1 MWSLR
6 RFVWRVVAQTGE
18 LRFHQKDAWRHSPE
32 FMQQTATL
40 FGWWGYPSDA
50 FEGRLIVDIGAGSR
64 LRSRY
69 FERAR
74 IVAIE
79 PLADRFVSTIKWSDL
94 REAAELQSIPA
105 EQFVEHLEGQAAF
118 VMCINVL
125 DHVFE
130 PDSVVRNAFRYLE
143 PEGDF
148 LLAVDL
154 HARGEAGYM
163 HPVHID
169 RAGLRRMLDAAGFSI
184 VREFDG
190 LGPTGANS
198 FGHGHAYTIVA
209 RRPSAP
215 LEAKEPELEQVV
227 REQRGG
233 I

>member
-1 MWSLR
+1 MVTSAARMEGR
-6 RFVWRVVAQTGE
+6 RADGRASVPPAECLAPLTGVHE
-18 LRFHQKDAWRHSPE
+18 ANGHAVRLVGIPHRGR
-32 FMQQTATL
+32 
-40 FGWWGYPSDA
+40 SDA
-50 FEGRLIVDIGAGSR
+50 FDGQLIVDIGAGSR

-105 EQFVEHLEGQAAF
+105 EQFVEHLAGQAAF

-125 DHVFE
+125 DHVFD

-143 PEGDF
+143 PGGDF

-154 HARGEAGYM
+154 HAHGEAGHM
-163 HPVHID
+163 HPVHVD

-184 VREFDG
+184 EREFDG

-198 FGHGHAYTIVA
+198 FGHGQAYTVVA
-209 RRPSAP
+209 RRPSGSS
-215 LEAKEPELEQVV
+215 PES
-227 REQRGG
+227 
-233 I
+233 